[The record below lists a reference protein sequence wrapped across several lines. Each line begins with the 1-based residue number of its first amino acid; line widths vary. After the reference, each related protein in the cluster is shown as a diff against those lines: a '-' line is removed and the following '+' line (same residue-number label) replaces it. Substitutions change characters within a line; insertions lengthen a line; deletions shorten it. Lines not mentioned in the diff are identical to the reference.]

1 MKITKLKKALSLI
14 FIFVLAN
21 LSCFAGA
28 AYMIKNPS
36 QLENSSE
43 NIITDWDFYWGS
55 FISPDDTSTPPTLT
69 VKAPSDWNKYALP
82 DQAKKI
88 AKTGKGS
95 GTYRLQLTHLKPN
108 QNYAFPVYGLGYTAF
123 EIYAGKKKIFQAGTP
138 DQDWKKTQAEQHFDK
153 AVFTSQPDGTALLT
167 IHVSNDF
174 YRKGGLRGNFT
185 LYEEASYSLFHT
197 RQICSYSIFSGILL
211 MIVVYC
217 LLNAILKKS
226 RANLYLACL
235 VLTIFSRIA
244 SYLFPML
251 KMVFPSFPFTMM
263 LRIGYISVYFIP
275 AFITLY
281 INELN
286 KNIFRHISV
295 IPVVFPSLIF
305 FILTFVLPIRIA
317 NKMVPYMQAYMFIV
331 IGLAS
336 ILFAIRI
343 FKDHDFISITAII
356 SFLVLAV
363 GGIGDILL
371 INHFSFLNGMHPI
384 TPSFL
389 IFSLMQILLVAF
401 IQNKNYLKTLELNDY
416 LVETNKAYY
425 RFVPKEFLELLSK
438 KDITEVKP
446 GDYKISRAA
455 ILSADI
461 RNFTATSE
469 KLAPIQVFDLL
480 NTYLKKVAPLIRKY
494 NGIIE
499 KYLGDGIIAIFPDSA
514 ESALKCAVEM
524 QEKMVDLRD
533 EIASRGMPRIRIG
546 IGIHYGNIVIGT
558 GGNNDRMAEISLS
571 KDIGIAVK
579 IESFTK
585 RCLRPILVTPVALRN
600 AENEARE
607 KGKPLTLTKEPIP
620 LNSVTKISSANQMN
634 VKNAVI
640 FSICSDR
647 MEEQL

>member
-1 MKITKLKKALSLI
+1 MKITSLKKTLSLI
-14 FIFVLAN
+14 CISAL
-21 LSCFAGA
+21 LTLCSFARA
-28 AYMIKNPS
+28 SYMIKDPS
-36 QLENSSE
+36 LPENSSE
-43 NIITDWDFYWGS
+43 NIITGWDFYWGT

-69 VKAPSDWNKYALP
+69 VKVPSDWNKYALP
-82 DQAKKI
+82 DEARKI

-108 QNYAFPVYGLGYTAF
+108 QNYVFPVYGLGYTAF
-123 EIYAGKKKIFQAGTP
+123 EIYAGNKKIFQAGIP
-138 DQDWKKTQAEQHFDK
+138 EENWEETQAEQHFDK

-167 IHVSNDF
+167 IYVSNEF

-185 LYEEASYSLFHT
+185 LYEEDSYSHFHT

-275 AFITLY
+275 AFVTLY

-286 KNIFRHISV
+286 KNIFKHISV

-317 NKMVPYMQAYMFIV
+317 NRMVPYMQAYMFIV
-331 IGLAS
+331 IALAS
-336 ILFAIRI
+336 VLFAIRI
-343 FKDHDFISITAII
+343 FKDHDFISIIAII
-356 SFLVLAV
+356 SFFVLAI

-371 INHFSFLNGMHPI
+371 INHFSFLNGIHPI
-384 TPSFL
+384 TPSFI

-416 LVETNKAYY
+416 LVQTNKAYY

-446 GDYKISRAA
+446 GDYKISKAA

-461 RNFTATSE
+461 RNFTSTSE

-546 IGIHYGNIVIGT
+546 IGVHYGNIVIGT

-607 KGKPLTLTKEPIP
+607 KGKPLTFTKEPIP
-620 LNSVTKISSANQMN
+620 LNSVTKISAANQMN